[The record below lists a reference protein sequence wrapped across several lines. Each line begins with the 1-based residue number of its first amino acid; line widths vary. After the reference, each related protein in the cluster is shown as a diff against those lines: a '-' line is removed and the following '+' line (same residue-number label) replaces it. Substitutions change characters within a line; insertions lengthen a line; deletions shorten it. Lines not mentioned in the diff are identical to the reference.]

1 MKAGFTI
8 SIIAH
13 IVILAILL
21 VSFYVPQPPNMQ
33 QMEEMPISLVPLG
46 EEMSVKQGDKQAA
59 QKTEPSPRP
68 TKKPEIKPAAE
79 NVGEADIDTK
89 MPLKPKEK
97 PREVKAPPP
106 PKGKAED
113 KPEPVIAKP
122 PAEPDKPAETQPKQE
137 PEKPLPAKPATAEPV
152 AAPAAAAE
160 APNDDIG
167 DFLKST
173 AAEKVETEKQ
183 EQPKSEKEQPKP
195 STPALPQTAPKPAK
209 KPETE
214 PKKQEKPQEKPAA
227 AKGDKDGAETADSR
241 NALIDRTRTQGGG
254 AKRSEGEAGQGATK
268 TIGNQDNLQQT
279 LNNIIGTCVQRNWDI
294 GVVQGS
300 SAYDLR
306 VQMQFKL
313 NPDGSLAA
321 EPDLTPAGGDLKDR
335 EVIAMQARAALKK
348 CAPFKLPAATYEK
361 WRNVT
366 VNMRAFPD

>member
-1 MKAGFTI
+1 MKAGFSI

-21 VSFYVPQPPNMQ
+21 VSFYVPPPPNLQ
-33 QMEEMPISLVPLG
+33 QMEEVPISLVPLG

-59 QKTEPSPRP
+59 QKTAASPKP

-89 MPLKPKEK
+89 MPLKPREK

-106 PKGKAED
+106 PKGEAED
-113 KPEPVIAKP
+113 KPEPVTAKQ
-122 PAEPDKPAETQPKQE
+122 PAEPAKPVEPQPE
-137 PEKPLPAKPATAEPV
+137 EAPEKPLPPKPAEAEP
-152 AAPAAAAE
+152 AATPPPAAE

-183 EQPKSEKEQPKP
+183 EQPKPEKEQPKP
-195 STPALPQTAPKPAK
+195 DTPALPQTAPKPAK

-214 PKKQEKPQEKPAA
+214 PKKPQEKPAA

-254 AKRSEGEAGQGATK
+254 AKRSQGDSGQGATK

-306 VQMQFKL
+306 VKMHFRL

-335 EVIAMQARAALKK
+335 EVIAMQARTALKK
-348 CAPFKLPAATYEK
+348 CAPFNLPADAYAK
-361 WRNVT
+361 WRDVT